1 MSTPPNGPTSVRVVV
16 VSAGASEPSSTRLL
30 ADRLGAKLTDVLT
43 EQGIAATTSVV
54 ELAPLATD
62 IAAALVGAPHSRRL
76 RAATDELATA
86 DAVVASTPV
95 YKAGLSG
102 LFKSFVDVLDDELL
116 VGKTVVLAATAGS
129 ARHAMVVDDHL
140 RPLVAF
146 LRAVA
151 VPTSVFAAPEDW
163 ADPALTRRIERAAVE
178 ASALLGARTEQRITG
193 RVWHAYQHQF
203 GSGARGAGQA
213 DGDLDFDTPLMRLAS
228 GGRPA

>member
-1 MSTPPNGPTSVRVVV
+1 MSSTTETLASARVVV
-16 VSAGASEPSSTRLL
+16 VSAGVSEPSSTRLL
-30 ADRLGAKLTDVLT
+30 ADRIGAKLVEVLG
-43 EQGIAATTSVV
+43 EAGVPATTSVL

-62 IAAALVGAPHSRRL
+62 IASAVVGGPPSERL

-86 DAVVASTPV
+86 DVVVASAPV

-102 LFKSFVDVLDDELL
+102 LFKSFIDVLDDDLV
-116 VGKTVVLAATAGS
+116 VGKVVLLAATAGS

-163 ADPALTRRIERAAVE
+163 ADPALARRIERAAVE
-178 ASALLGARTEQRITG
+178 ASVLALARTEQQITG
-193 RVWHAYQHQF
+193 RAWGAYQHRF
-203 GSGARGAGQA
+203 GSGARGAGRA
-213 DGDLDFDTPLMRLAS
+213 DADLEFDTPLMRLAA
-228 GGRPA
+228 GGR

>member
-1 MSTPPNGPTSVRVVV
+1 MTTSARVAV
-16 VSAGASEPSSTRLL
+16 VSAGISDPSSTRLL
-30 ADRLGAKLTDVLT
+30 ADRIGTKLTDVLASDGVAPT
-43 EQGIAATTSVV
+43 ASVV

-62 IAAALVGAPHSRRL
+62 IAAALVGGLPSERL
-76 RAATDELATA
+76 RAATETLAAA
-86 DAVVASTPV
+86 DAVVLSTPV

-102 LFKSFVDVLDDELL
+102 LFKSFVDVLDDDLV
-116 VGKTVVLAATAGS
+116 VGKVVVLAATAGS

-178 ASALLGARTEQRITG
+178 ASVLLRAGAEQEIAG
-193 RVWHAYQHQF
+193 RSWNSYQHQF
-203 GSGARGAGQA
+203 GSAARGGNESI
-213 DGDLDFDTPLMRLAS
+213 GDIDFDTPLMRLAS
-228 GGRPA
+228 GGE

>member
-1 MSTPPNGPTSVRVVV
+1 
-16 VSAGASEPSSTRLL
+16 
-30 ADRLGAKLTDVLT
+30 
-43 EQGIAATTSVV
+43 
-54 ELAPLATD
+54 
-62 IAAALVGAPHSRRL
+62 
-76 RAATDELATA
+76 
-86 DAVVASTPV
+86 V

-102 LFKSFVDVLDDELL
+102 LFKSFVDVLDDDLL
-116 VGKTVVLAATAGS
+116 VGKTVLLAATAGS

-178 ASALLGARTEQRITG
+178 ASALLRARLEQQITR

-213 DGDLDFDTPLMRLAS
+213 DREVDFDTPLMRLAT